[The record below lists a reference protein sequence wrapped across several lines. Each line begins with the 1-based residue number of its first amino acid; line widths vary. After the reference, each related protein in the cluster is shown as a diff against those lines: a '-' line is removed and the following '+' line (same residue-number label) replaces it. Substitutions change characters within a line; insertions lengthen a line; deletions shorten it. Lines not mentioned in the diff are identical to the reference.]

1 MFESSG
7 LALTENDLNA
17 YFIDIATDPYD
28 SRDSLDDN
36 LLSFGNGDLFAFVPF
51 SADFFTTVL
60 GRIRPTFPGPE
71 GILSWMY
78 RTYAVELGPVQAKLV
93 NFSLTQRRVPLVQ
106 KTAHITLVP
115 KTSPVAK
122 AEDLRPISVTL
133 PYCQKN

>member
-1 MFESSG
+1 
-7 LALTENDLNA
+7 LNA
-17 YFIDIATDPYD
+17 YFVDIATDLYD

-36 LLSFGNGDLFAFVPF
+36 LLSFGNGDLSAFVPF

-60 GRIRPTFPGPE
+60 GRIRSTSPGPE

-93 NFSLTQRRVPLVQ
+93 NFSFTQRSVPLVQ
-106 KTAHITLVP
+106 KTADIIPVP

-122 AEDLRPISVTL
+122 AGDLRPISVTL